1 MQPSNFG
8 VSVNNSAQKKDGE
21 NPLLS
26 CRFHAISHGDVQEV
40 AGVATLPNKLLG
52 LTSKQSKPEQIRK
65 LPYFNYPFPDTN
77 QASGGRTQ
85 TYDREQKHAASA
97 VVCVRSSAPGVQRK
111 LRILLA
117 KSAGSCVTSP
127 ALLQTEV
134 RSLTCEKPPSL
145 GQTRILLDTSVCK
158 RGGGKV
164 PLKKGNWDSKRQ
176 PVAAAGL
183 LRLVEEF
190 RLQWHPEKPQPRRSS
205 AATSRAEY
213 FTARPVHRPEQNR

>member
-1 MQPSNFG
+1 M
-8 VSVNNSAQKKDGE
+8 
-21 NPLLS
+21 
-26 CRFHAISHGDVQEV
+26 
-40 AGVATLPNKLLG
+40 PNKLLG

-158 RGGGKV
+158 RGGGKCH
-164 PLKKGNWDSKRQ
+164 LKKETGIQKDSRWLLRACYDWWKNFGFSGTQRNHNPAGQVRQ
-176 PVAAAGL
+176 PPERSTS
-183 LRLVEEF
+183 RLVLCIGPNRTDDRPRWPQAAPSQAAVSLVLEERALAPLN
-190 RLQWHPEKPQPRRSS
+190 RLP
-205 AATSRAEY
+205 
-213 FTARPVHRPEQNR
+213 